1 MVFTAFKDVHASV
14 VAVLKQDGFDVYE
27 FSGGTDAKRRHE
39 MIRDF
44 QSSLRPAAAAAA
56 SSAAA
61 AATAAAAE
69 SRPLALS
76 SGGSGKAATK
86 VFVIT
91 MRTGAVGI
99 TLTAASTVYLMEPS
113 LDPGTEMQAAG
124 RIHRLGQTKKVL
136 VKRFV
141 FRNTIEEMVCVA
153 HKKIA
158 DGEVAITDS
167 VFPADLLLTEK

>member
-1 MVFTAFKDVHASV
+1 M
-14 VAVLKQDGFDVYE
+14 L
-27 FSGGTDAKRRHE
+27 
-39 MIRDF
+39 
-44 QSSLRPAAAAAA
+44 L
-56 SSAAA
+56 
-61 AATAAAAE
+61 
-69 SRPLALS
+69 LS
-76 SGGSGKAATK
+76 SGGSGKVATK

-167 VFPADLLLTEK
+167 VFPADLVKLLTEK